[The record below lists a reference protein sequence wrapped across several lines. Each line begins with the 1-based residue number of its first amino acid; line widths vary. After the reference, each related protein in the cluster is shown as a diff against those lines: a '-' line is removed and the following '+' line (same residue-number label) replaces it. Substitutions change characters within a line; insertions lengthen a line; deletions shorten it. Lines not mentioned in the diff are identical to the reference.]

1 MYINITIDLSHYKH
15 GSLDLRVSDR
25 QPVKQLIRT
34 VWTIAEIQEAP
45 RTGCWVRVSNKAQM
59 IRGFNILK
67 DKKIS
72 DGDKLTVL

>member
-1 MYINITIDLSHYKH
+1 MYINITVDLSHYRQ
-15 GSLDLRVSDR
+15 GALDLRVSDR

-34 VWTIAEIQEAP
+34 VWTIVGIERAP
-45 RTGCWVRVSNKAQM
+45 RSGYWVRVENKEQM
-59 IRGFNILK
+59 IRGFDILG

>member
-1 MYINITIDLSHYKH
+1 MYINITVDLSHYRREP
-15 GSLDLRVSDR
+15 LDLRISDR

-34 VWTIAEIQEAP
+34 VWRIAGIQSPP
-45 RTGCWVRVSNKAQM
+45 REGYWVRVANKSQM
-59 IRGFNILK
+59 IRGFDVLG